1 MISWPFSL
9 THGDLTLRPLKL
21 SDRGQWNE
29 VQQRNREWLKPW
41 QATLPGGQK
50 PSEKFIDHFR
60 YQNRMAKSGRDFSL
74 GIFHNGD
81 FVGGITLGNVTW
93 GSARNA
99 YIGYWVDISRA
110 GMGITPTAVAML
122 TDWAILVA
130 GLHRIEISIRP
141 ENARSVRVVEKLGYK
156 EEGYRTRFLHIDNDW
171 RDHVVYVMSEDQI
184 RLQTLT
190 SKRPIIHSRHSA

>member
-1 MISWPFSL
+1 
-9 THGDLTLRPLKL
+9 
-21 SDRGQWNE
+21 
-29 VQQRNREWLKPW
+29 
-41 QATLPGGQK
+41 
-50 PSEKFIDHFR
+50 
-60 YQNRMAKSGRDFSL
+60 MARSGRDFSL
-74 GIFHNGD
+74 GIFQNGD

-99 YIGYWVDISRA
+99 YIGYWIDVSRA

-141 ENARSVRVVEKLGYK
+141 ENARSIRVVEKLGYK